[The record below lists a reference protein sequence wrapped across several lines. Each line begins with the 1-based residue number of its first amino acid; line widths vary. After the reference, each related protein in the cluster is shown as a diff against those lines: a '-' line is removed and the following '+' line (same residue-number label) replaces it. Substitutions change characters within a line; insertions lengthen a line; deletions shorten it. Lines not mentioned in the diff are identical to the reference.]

1 MNKEQLYPKDIKML
15 YKKINYIISNEQNQE
30 KISQLVNWIE
40 WFESLNYNFKYICDD
55 NEFLKIYY
63 DNNKYSLQVWKHN
76 INVDS
81 IEFNLISNF
90 YSEYDNEITEIIE

>member
-30 KISQLVNWIE
+30 KISQLVNWI
-40 WFESLNYNFKYICDD
+40 ESLNYNFKYICDD